1 MESFYPININL
12 KNIHVLV
19 VGMGNVGYRKLSN
32 ILPAKKIRII
42 SKEIDDEK
50 LEFIKKHKNISYEI
64 RAYEKA
70 DLNDINIVFA
80 CTNDLSAQLQI
91 KEDIEKSGKF
101 ILANYCKIGEY
112 SNFTNMSTIQ
122 KDDIGIA
129 VSTYGR
135 DSAKTKKIR
144 ENLEKWYEDA
154 NC

>member
-19 VGMGNVGYRKLSN
+19 VGMGNVAYRKLSN
-32 ILPAKKIRII
+32 ILSAKKIIVI

-50 LEFIKKHKNISYEI
+50 LDFIKKHENISYEL
-64 RAYEKA
+64 RAYEKS
-70 DLNDINIVFA
+70 DLKDINIVFA

-91 KEDIEKSGKF
+91 KEDVENSGRF

-135 DSAKTKKIR
+135 DSSKTKKIR

>member
-1 MESFYPININL
+1 MENFYPININL
-12 KNIHVLV
+12 KNIHILI
-19 VGMGNVGYRKLSN
+19 VGMGNVAFRKLSN
-32 ILPAKKIRII
+32 ILYARKIRII

-50 LEFIKKHKNISYEI
+50 LEFIKKQNNISYKI
-64 RAYEKA
+64 RAYEKS

-91 KEDIEKSGKF
+91 KEDIENSDKF

-122 KDDIGIA
+122 KDDIGMA

-135 DSAKTKKIR
+135 DSARTKKIR

>member
-19 VGMGNVGYRKLSN
+19 VGMGNVAYRKLSN
-32 ILPAKKIRII
+32 ILSAKKIIVI

-50 LEFIKKHKNISYEI
+50 LDFIKKHENISYEL
-64 RAYEKA
+64 RAYEKS
-70 DLNDINIVFA
+70 DLKDINIVFA

-91 KEDIEKSGKF
+91 KEDVENSGRF

>member
-19 VGMGNVGYRKLSN
+19 VGMGNVAYRKLSN
-32 ILPAKKIRII
+32 ILSAKKIIVI

-50 LEFIKKHKNISYEI
+50 LDFIKKHENISYEL
-64 RAYEKA
+64 RAYEES
-70 DLNDINIVFA
+70 DLKDINIVFA

-91 KEDIEKSGKF
+91 KEDVENSGRF

>member
-19 VGMGNVGYRKLSN
+19 VGMGNVAYRKLSN
-32 ILPAKKIRII
+32 ILSAKKIIVI

-50 LEFIKKHKNISYEI
+50 LDFIKKHENISYEL
-64 RAYEKA
+64 RAYEKS
-70 DLNDINIVFA
+70 DLKDINIVFA
-80 CTNDLSAQLQI
+80 CTNDLSTQLRI
-91 KEDIEKSGKF
+91 KEDVENSGRF

>member
-1 MESFYPININL
+1 MENFYPININL
-12 KNIHVLV
+12 KNIHILI
-19 VGMGNVGYRKLSN
+19 VGMGNVAFRKLSN
-32 ILPAKKIRII
+32 ILSARKIRII

-50 LEFIKKHKNISYEI
+50 LEFIKKQNNISYEI
-64 RAYEKA
+64 RAYEKS
-70 DLNDINIVFA
+70 DLNDVNIVFA

-91 KEDIEKSGKF
+91 KEDIENSDKF

-122 KDDIGIA
+122 KDDIGMA

-135 DSAKTKKIR
+135 DSARTKKIR

>member
-1 MESFYPININL
+1 MENFYPININL
-12 KNIHVLV
+12 KNIHVLI
-19 VGMGNVGYRKLSN
+19 VGMGNVAYRKLSN
-32 ILPAKKIRII
+32 ILSAKKIIVI

-50 LEFIKKHKNISYEI
+50 LDFIKKHENISYEI

-91 KEDIEKSGKF
+91 KEDVENSGKF
-101 ILANYCKIGEY
+101 ILAHYCKIGEY

-129 VSTYGR
+129 VSTYR
-135 DSAKTKKIR
+135 KDSAKTKKIR

>member
-1 MESFYPININL
+1 MENFYPININL
-12 KNIHVLV
+12 KNIHVLI

-32 ILPAKKIRII
+32 ILPAKKIIVI

-50 LEFIKKHKNISYEI
+50 LDFIKRKNNISYEI
-64 RAYEKA
+64 RAYEKS

-91 KEDIEKSGKF
+91 KEDIENSGKF

-135 DSAKTKKIR
+135 DSARTKKIR

>member
-1 MESFYPININL
+1 MENFYPININL
-12 KNIHVLV
+12 KNIHVLI
-19 VGMGNVGYRKLSN
+19 VGMGNVAFRKLSN
-32 ILPAKKIRII
+32 ILSARKIRII

-50 LEFIKKHKNISYEI
+50 LDFIKKHENISYEI
-64 RAYEKA
+64 RAYEKS
-70 DLNDINIVFA
+70 DLKDINIVFA

-91 KEDIEKSGKF
+91 KEDVKNSGKF

-135 DSAKTKKIR
+135 DSARTKRIR

>member
-1 MESFYPININL
+1 MKNFYPININL

-19 VGMGNVGYRKLSN
+19 VGMGNVAYRKLSN
-32 ILPAKKIRII
+32 ILSAKKIIVI

-50 LEFIKKHKNISYEI
+50 LDFIKKHENISYEL
-64 RAYEKA
+64 RAYEKS
-70 DLNDINIVFA
+70 DLKDINIVFA

-91 KEDIEKSGKF
+91 KEDVEASGKF

-122 KDDIGIA
+122 KNDIGIA
-129 VSTYGR
+129 VSTYR
-135 DSAKTKKIR
+135 KDSAKTKKIR

>member
-1 MESFYPININL
+1 MENFYPININL
-12 KNIHVLV
+12 KNIHILI
-19 VGMGNVGYRKLSN
+19 VGMGNVAFRKLSN
-32 ILPAKKIRII
+32 ILSARKIRII

-50 LEFIKKHKNISYEI
+50 LEFIKKQNNISYEI
-64 RAYEKA
+64 RAYEKS
-70 DLNDINIVFA
+70 DLNDVNIVFA

-91 KEDIEKSGKF
+91 KEDIENSDKF

-135 DSAKTKKIR
+135 DCARTKKIR